1 MEVKRQGRG
10 SALKFRG
17 RLCAKPHLRARRKA
31 VSVNRTPVS
40 LVPQEQPIM
49 IAMPLQ
55 QLLAIVLVASFAAK
69 RCWGS

>member
-1 MEVKRQGRG
+1 MRQANCTHG
-10 SALKFRG
+10 
-17 RLCAKPHLRARRKA
+17 ARQWPL
-31 VSVNRTPVS
+31 SELPVS

-69 RCWGS
+69 RCRGT